1 MNKHDSNSPGLAIR
15 AVIADDEAFIRQ
27 VLLKMLERLGVDV
40 VGVAENGRDAVELF
54 KQHRPDLVILDIAMP
69 EMDGLEAMKSVLE
82 IDPEAKVLM
91 CTSFSSKQY
100 VVQAVKLGA
109 KGYLNKPFDL
119 NKIREKIGKIC
130 SEGSLTT

>member
-1 MNKHDSNSPGLAIR
+1 MSQPKQPTNAIR

-27 VLLKMLERLGVDV
+27 VLLKMLERLGIDV
-40 VGVAENGRDAVELF
+40 VGVAENGRMALELY
-54 KQHRPDLVILDIAMP
+54 KEHRPDIIILDIAMP
-69 EMDGLEAMKSVLE
+69 DMDGLEALRQVLA

-100 VVQAVKLGA
+100 VVEAVKVGA

-119 NKIREKIGKIC
+119 DKIREKISKIVHVD
-130 SEGSLTT
+130 SPV